1 LDGKNESDRISL
13 LLIHS
18 TYETTKMVDNH
29 IRPTYNEI
37 HNIIARSSKEIAS
50 EFAPD
55 LLIAIGIII
64 YVMRPLDLS
73 LIFVQVEGSYEQ
85 LAPRRMLI
93 IELRGFFPARV
104 MRTFLKDP
112 ATKRNIP
119 IHAIGLSLYESLP
132 GTTEEQLGSEVI
144 RTQWL

>member
-1 LDGKNESDRISL
+1 MADD
-13 LLIHS
+13 
-18 TYETTKMVDNH
+18 H
-29 IRPTYNEI
+29 IRPTYNDI
-37 HNIIARSSKEIAS
+37 HKIIDRSSKKIAS

-64 YVMRPLDLS
+64 FVMHSLDLS
-73 LIFVQVEGSYEQ
+73 LIFVQVEGSYG
-85 LAPRRMLI
+85 LLVPRRMLI
-93 IELRGFFPARV
+93 TEHSGFFPARV